1 MAAKELYDYLSTVS
15 ADVDQTLSIDPQSV
29 LTETVTKNDVVNEG
43 DDRSEERAEFT
54 GDFIAYVVIRYDI
67 LDASNSGIVIDFF
80 FNSSKGNGLINSFK
94 FAHPDGHTYVVR
106 FDTDITRLVNPAPD
120 NYSIKNIKL
129 KILGRIA
136 D

>member
-1 MAAKELYDYLSTVS
+1 MANAELYDYLSTVS

-29 LTETVTKNDVVNEG
+29 LTETITKNDLVNEG

-54 GDFIAYVVIRYDI
+54 GDFIAYVVIRYD
-67 LDASNSGIVIDFF
+67 LLSASDSGTIIDFF
-80 FNSSKGNGLINSFK
+80 YNSSKGNGLINSFK
-94 FAHPDGHTYVVR
+94 FSHPDGHTYVVR
-106 FDTDITRLVNPAPD
+106 FDTDLTRLINPAPSKH
-120 NYSIKNIKL
+120 SIKNIKL